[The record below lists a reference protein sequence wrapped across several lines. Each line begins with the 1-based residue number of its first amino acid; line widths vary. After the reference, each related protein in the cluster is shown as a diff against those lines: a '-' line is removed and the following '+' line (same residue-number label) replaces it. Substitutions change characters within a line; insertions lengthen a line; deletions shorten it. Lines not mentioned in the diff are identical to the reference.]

1 MRPEGTVEMSQ
12 RQDKEMRKNVVLGH
26 GEDEKG
32 RTFYRNGVKM
42 AGEWRNEGFGIT
54 LKNLHFILRTMGD
67 TELKMVP

>member
-1 MRPEGTVEMSQ
+1 
-12 RQDKEMRKNVVLGH
+12 MRKNIVLGH
-26 GEDEKG
+26 RENEKG